1 MTRRRP
7 STPSL
12 PARLS
17 EVIMEFK
24 KEYYQ
29 KVERLADHITAT
41 TDPKMKWMWGEAL
54 LGYALDELDKEN
66 GSTKYTSFLKRYC
79 DYWVKEDP
87 AVDQSDTAAPGL
99 ITYAMY
105 KRTGDEGC
113 KRLTDKVLDYIRNE
127 PRLYL
132 DCLNHLG
139 SSKKA
144 RIYPK
149 SVWIDSVMMFSVF
162 TSLYAKESADAELLD
177 FAARQPKQYAS
188 MMLNEESGLW
198 AHSYWVKAKHA
209 YPRRDLFWG
218 RGNGWVICGFPMILD
233 NVGADH
239 KEAEG
244 IIELF
249 RKTSEALLPCMRED
263 YTFGTLLKHK
273 SYSELSATALISAG
287 WLHGIR
293 CGYLDEKFLDGAVH
307 AFLAC
312 VDALEESDE
321 GVYMPRISGP
331 TIPLPLF
338 PKLGYKAVPLGK
350 NWSYGV
356 AALIFAA
363 IEYKRCL
370 EQLANK

>member
-1 MTRRRP
+1 MNYN
-7 STPSL
+7 
-12 PARLS
+12 
-17 EVIMEFK
+17 EK
-24 KEYYQ
+24 YYDRV
-29 KVERLADHITAT
+29 KRLADYVSAT
-41 TDPKMKWMWGEAL
+41 SDPKMKWMWGEAL

-66 GSTKYTSFLKRYC
+66 GREDYTAFLRAYC
-79 DYWVKEDP
+79 DHWAKVDP

-105 KRTGDEGC
+105 KRCGDAEY

-139 SSKKA
+139 CSKKGK
-144 RIYPK
+144 IYPK

-162 TSLYAKESADAELLD
+162 TSLYAKESGDSELLD

-188 MMLNEESGLW
+188 MMLDEKKNLW
-198 AHSYWVKAKHA
+198 SHSYWVKAGHA
-209 YPRRDLFWG
+209 FPRRDLFWG

-233 NVGADH
+233 NIGLDH
-239 KEAEG
+239 PEAKG
-244 IIELF
+244 VIDLF
-249 RKTSEALLPCMRED
+249 VRTSEALLGCMRED
-263 YTFGTLLKHK
+263 YTFGTLLKYD
-273 SYSELSATALISAG
+273 SYRELSATALISAG

-293 CGYLDEKFLDGAVH
+293 CGYLDKEKFLEPAVR
-307 AFLAC
+307 AFEAC
-312 VDALEESDE
+312 VNAMEESDE
-321 GVYMPRISGP
+321 GVFMTEISGP

-338 PKLGYKAVPLGK
+338 PKLGYKLVPLGK
-350 NWSYGV
+350 NWSYGI

-370 EQLANK
+370 DK

>member
-1 MTRRRP
+1 MNFNKKYYEKVTRVADFIT
-7 STPSL
+7 ST
-12 PARLS
+12 A
-17 EVIMEFK
+17 
-24 KEYYQ
+24 
-29 KVERLADHITAT
+29 
-41 TDPKMKWMWGEAL
+41 DPKMKWMWGEAL

-66 GSTKYTSFLKRYC
+66 GREDYTSFLRAYC
-79 DYWVKEDP
+79 DYWAKVDP

-105 KRTGDEGC
+105 KRCGDAEY

-139 SSKKA
+139 CSKKG

-162 TSLYAKESADAELLD
+162 TSLYAKESGDGELLD

-188 MMLNEESGLW
+188 MMLDEKQNLW
-198 AHSYWVKAKHA
+198 SHSYWVKSGHA
-209 YPRRDLFWG
+209 FPRRNLFWG
-218 RGNGWVICGFPMILD
+218 RGNGWVVCGFPMILD
-233 NVGADH
+233 NIGLDH
-239 KEAEG
+239 PEAKG
-244 IIELF
+244 VIDLF
-249 RKTSEALLPCMRED
+249 VRTSEALLECMRDD
-263 YTFGTLLKHK
+263 YTFGTLLKYK
-273 SYSELSATALISAG
+273 SYRELSATALISAG

-293 CGYLDEKFLDGAVH
+293 CGYLDKDKFLVPAVK
-307 AFLAC
+307 AFEAC
-312 VDALEESDE
+312 VNAMEDGDD
-321 GVYMPRISGP
+321 GVYMTEISGP
-331 TIPLPLF
+331 TIPLPVF
-338 PKLGYKAVPLGK
+338 PKLGYKLVPLGK

-370 EQLANK
+370 DK

>member
-1 MTRRRP
+1 MNYN
-7 STPSL
+7 
-12 PARLS
+12 
-17 EVIMEFK
+17 EK
-24 KEYYQ
+24 YYDRV
-29 KVERLADHITAT
+29 KRLADYVSAT
-41 TDPKMKWMWGEAL
+41 SDPKMKWMWGEAL

-66 GSTKYTSFLKRYC
+66 GREDYTAFLRAYC
-79 DYWVKEDP
+79 DHWAKVDP

-105 KRTGDEGC
+105 KRCGDAEY

-139 SSKKA
+139 CSKKGK
-144 RIYPK
+144 IYPK

-162 TSLYAKESADAELLD
+162 TSLYAKESGDSELLD

-188 MMLNEESGLW
+188 MMLDEKENLW
-198 AHSYWVKAKHA
+198 SHSSWVKAGHA
-209 YPRRDLFWG
+209 FPRRDLFWG

-233 NVGADH
+233 NIGLDH
-239 KEAEG
+239 PEAKG
-244 IIELF
+244 VIDLF
-249 RKTSEALLPCMRED
+249 VRTSEALLSCMRED
-263 YTFGTLLKHK
+263 YTFGTLLKYD
-273 SYSELSATALISAG
+273 SYRELSATALISAG

-293 CGYLDEKFLDGAVH
+293 CGYLDKEKFLEPAVR
-307 AFLAC
+307 AFEAC
-312 VDALEESDE
+312 VNAMEESDE
-321 GVYMPRISGP
+321 GVFMTEISGP

-338 PKLGYKAVPLGK
+338 PKLGYKLVPLGK
-350 NWSYGV
+350 NWSYGI

-370 EQLANK
+370 DK